1 MQMAMRYSIVHIC
14 NPLYYSANG
23 TYNVYVWRCIW
34 DPFYDSAHCIYVLK
48 GAYCT
53 HLIIVQMAL
62 GIQMCKWHSCM
73 ENMHMALIMSIF
85 LQIALAFKGL
95 QYFIMLNAYTI

>member
-1 MQMAMRYSIVHIC
+1 MHIC